1 MKEIQ
6 AISCC
11 AVFAAVCGMAA
22 VGAAQAPVA
31 QVPVAQTPAE
41 QTSVEST
48 AAARMDS
55 RTKDAKRGPGIF
67 GDYWWA
73 NRFLSRHQLV
83 ENQRGKTVD
92 LVLVGDSIMH
102 FWEWRHPES
111 WAKLTQ
117 GRTVL
122 NLGYGGDRTQHVLW
136 RIEHGEL
143 DGYKAKNIVLMIGT
157 NNNSSHDTDPANV
170 AKAVEKI
177 AAEIR
182 AKHPEAQLIL
192 HPIFPRGVSA
202 ESKRHA
208 DAKVRNDKTNALL
221 KEYAA
226 AHPEIVWIDFND
238 KMVDSTGWVPR
249 AIMADEIHPTD
260 AGYDIW
266 MDAILPRLRK

>member
-1 MKEIQ
+1 MKTIQ
-6 AISCC
+6 IVPYCIAI
-11 AVFAAVCGMAA
+11 AAMCGMTAF
-22 VGAAQAPVA
+22 GAAA
-31 QVPVAQTPAE
+31 TPI
-41 QTSVEST
+41 EST
-48 AAARMDS
+48 AVAKMES
-55 RTKDAKRGPGIF
+55 QTKDTKRDPGIF
-67 GDYWWA
+67 GNYWWA

-83 ENQRGKTVD
+83 EKQRGKTVD

-102 FWEWRHPES
+102 FWEWKHPAS
-111 WAKLTQ
+111 WAKLSQ

-122 NLGYGGDRTQHVLW
+122 NLGYGGDRTQNVLW
-136 RIEHGEL
+136 RIAHGEL

-177 AAEIR
+177 ATEIR

-192 HPIFPRGVSA
+192 HPIFPRGASA
-202 ESKRHA
+202 NSKRHA
-208 DAKVRNDKTNALL
+208 DARARNNKTNALL
-221 KEYAA
+221 KEFAA

-260 AGYDIW
+260 AGYDLW
-266 MDAILPRLRK
+266 MDAILPRLKK

>member
-1 MKEIQ
+1 MKRICI
-6 AISCC
+6 ISSC
-11 AVFAAVCGMAA
+11 AVALAVCGLTAF
-22 VGAAQAPVA
+22 GAPQATA
-31 QVPVAQTPAE
+31 
-41 QTSVEST
+41 EST
-48 AAARMDS
+48 PTAKMES
-55 RTKDAKRGPGIF
+55 TTKDTKRDPGIF
-67 GDYWWA
+67 GNYWWA

-83 ENQRGKTVD
+83 EKQRGKTVD

-102 FWEWRHPES
+102 FWEWKHPAS

-122 NLGYGGDRTQHVLW
+122 NLGYGGDRTQNVLW
-136 RIEHGEL
+136 RIAHGEL

-192 HPIFPRGVSA
+192 HPIFPRGASA
-202 ESKRHA
+202 NSKRHA

-221 KEYAA
+221 KEYAT
-226 AHPEIVWIDFND
+226 AHPEIKWIDFND
-238 KMVDSTGWVPR
+238 KMVDSSGWVPR

-260 AGYDIW
+260 AGYDLW
-266 MDAILPRLRK
+266 MDAILPHLKK

>member
-1 MKEIQ
+1 MKTIRIIPFCV
-6 AISCC
+6 AI
-11 AVFAAVCGMAA
+11 VAAYGLTAF
-22 VGAAQAPVA
+22 GAAP
-31 QVPVAQTPAE
+31 TP
-41 QTSVEST
+41 VEST
-48 AAARMDS
+48 AVAKMES
-55 RTKDAKRGPGIF
+55 RTKDTKRDPGIF

-83 ENQRGKTVD
+83 EKQRGKTVD

-102 FWEWRHPES
+102 FWEWKHPAS

-122 NLGYGGDRTQHVLW
+122 NLGYGGDRTQNVLW
-136 RIEHGEL
+136 RIAHGEL

-192 HPIFPRGVSA
+192 HPIFPRGASA
-202 ESKRHA
+202 ESKRHV
-208 DAKVRNDKTNALL
+208 DAKARNDKTNAIL

-238 KMVDSTGWVPR
+238 KMVDASGWVPR

-260 AGYDIW
+260 AGYDLW
-266 MDAILPRLRK
+266 MDAILPRLKK

>member
-1 MKEIQ
+1 MK
-6 AISCC
+6 AIRIIPYFI
-11 AVFAAVCGMAA
+11 AFAASCGMTAF
-22 VGAAQAPVA
+22 GART
-31 QVPVAQTPAE
+31 TP
-41 QTSVEST
+41 VEST
-48 AAARMDS
+48 AVAKMES
-55 RTKDAKRGPGIF
+55 RTKDTKRDPGIF

-83 ENQRGKTVD
+83 EKQRGKTVD
-92 LVLVGDSIMH
+92 LVLLGDSIMH
-102 FWEWRHPES
+102 FWEWKHPAS

-122 NLGYGGDRTQHVLW
+122 NLGYGGDRTQNVLW
-136 RIEHGEL
+136 RIAHGEL

-157 NNNSSHDTDPANV
+157 NNNSSNDTDPANV

-202 ESKRHA
+202 DSKRHA
-208 DAKVRNDKTNALL
+208 AARARNDKTNELL
-221 KEYAA
+221 KAFAA
-226 AHPEIVWIDFND
+226 AHPEITWIDFND

-260 AGYDIW
+260 AGYDLW
-266 MDAILPRLRK
+266 MAAILPHLK